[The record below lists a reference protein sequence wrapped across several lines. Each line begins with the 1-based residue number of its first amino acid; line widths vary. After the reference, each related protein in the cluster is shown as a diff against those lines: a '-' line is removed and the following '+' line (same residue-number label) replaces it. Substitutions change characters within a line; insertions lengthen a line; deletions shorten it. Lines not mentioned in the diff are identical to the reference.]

1 MQSKKKKVKLI
12 FEKDSIL
19 LEAWLALI
27 DLEWMI
33 ESLKE
38 VETLQNRKRFKS
50 LFHIKQTN

>member
-1 MQSKKKKVKLI
+1 MQSKKKVKLI